1 MINPCREA
9 QRRVLR
15 LLHGPKTRTQ
25 LGQIHAHL
33 LRHGL
38 DQLNQLISRF
48 VSVCYSLN
56 KMHYANLIFQH
67 THNPNILLFNAM
79 IKGFSLCHPFEKSL
93 HIFSDMK
100 RRGVWPDEY
109 TFAPLLKSCSNIC
122 HYSLGRCV
130 HGEVLR
136 MGFEWFGSIRVGILE
151 LYVTCGRM
159 GDAQHVFDEM
169 SQRDVIVWNLMI
181 RGFCKSGNVDT
192 GLCLFR
198 QMGERNV
205 VSWNSMI
212 SCLAH
217 CGRDSEALGVFNEM
231 REESFEPDEATVVSV
246 LPACARLGDVD
257 VGKWIHSYADSK
269 GLLQEVVSV
278 GNSLVSFYC
287 KCGDL
292 DAASSVFDRMAHKN
306 VVSWNSLISGYAFN
320 GRGELGIN
328 LFEEMMNTDEKPNDA
343 TFVGALTC
351 CAHAGLVEK
360 GRDLFASMTETH
372 RIEPKLEHYGC
383 MVDVLGRSGCLKE
396 AHDLIKSMPMKPN
409 AALWGA
415 LLGACST
422 HGEVKLA
429 ELAAKELIDVETW
442 NSGNYVL
449 LSNIYAEEGR
459 WDEVEKVRDL
469 MKENCITKAPG
480 QSAIG
485 KDVYDEE
492 KQSYRLKQA

>member
-1 MINPCREA
+1 
-9 QRRVLR
+9 
-15 LLHGPKTRTQ
+15 
-25 LGQIHAHL
+25 
-33 LRHGL
+33 
-38 DQLNQLISRF
+38 
-48 VSVCYSLN
+48 
-56 KMHYANLIFQH
+56 
-67 THNPNILLFNAM
+67 M
-79 IKGFSLCHPFEKSL
+79 IKGFSLCEPFEKSPF
-93 HIFSDMK
+93 IFSLMK
-100 RRGVWPDEY
+100 DRGIWADEY

-122 HYSLGRCV
+122 DYRLGQCV

-136 MGFEWFGSIRVGILE
+136 VGFEWFSSIRIGIIE

-159 GDAQHVFDEM
+159 GDAHKVFDDM
-169 SQRDVIVWNLMI
+169 SHRDVIVWNLMI
-181 RGFCKSGNVDT
+181 RGFCKTGNVDT

-198 QMGERNV
+198 QMSERNV

-212 SCLAH
+212 SCLAQS
-217 CGRDSEALGVFNEM
+217 GRDSEALELFNEM
-231 REESFEPDEATVVSV
+231 RDQSFEPDEATVVSV
-246 LPACARLGDVD
+246 LPACARLGAVD
-257 VGKWIHSYADSK
+257 VGKWIHIYTDSR
-269 GLLQEVVSV
+269 GLLQQVVSV

-292 DAASSVFDRMAHKN
+292 DAASSVFDRMAQKN
-306 VVSWNSLISGYAFN
+306 VVSWNSLILGYAFN
-320 GRGELGIN
+320 GRGERGIN
-328 LFEEMMNTDEKPNDA
+328 LFEEMMTIDDKPNDA
-343 TFVGALTC
+343 TFVAALTC

-360 GRDLFASMTETH
+360 GRDLFASMTEIH

-409 AALWGA
+409 AALLGA

-429 ELAAKELIDVETW
+429 ELAAKELIDLEPW

-449 LSNIYAEEGR
+449 LSNIYAEDGR

-485 KDVYDEE
+485 M
-492 KQSYRLKQA
+492 S

>member
-1 MINPCREA
+1 
-9 QRRVLR
+9 
-15 LLHGPKTRTQ
+15 
-25 LGQIHAHL
+25 
-33 LRHGL
+33 
-38 DQLNQLISRF
+38 
-48 VSVCYSLN
+48 
-56 KMHYANLIFQH
+56 
-67 THNPNILLFNAM
+67 
-79 IKGFSLCHPFEKSL
+79 
-93 HIFSDMK
+93 MK
-100 RRGVWPDEY
+100 DRGIWADEY

-122 HYSLGRCV
+122 DYRLGQCV

-136 MGFEWFGSIRVGILE
+136 VGFEWFSSIRIGIIE

-159 GDAQHVFDEM
+159 GDAHKVFDDM
-169 SQRDVIVWNLMI
+169 SHRDVIVWNLMI
-181 RGFCKSGNVDT
+181 RGFCKTGNVDT

-198 QMGERNV
+198 QMSERNV

-212 SCLAH
+212 SCLAQS
-217 CGRDSEALGVFNEM
+217 GRDSEALELFNEM
-231 REESFEPDEATVVSV
+231 RDQSFEPDEATVVSV
-246 LPACARLGDVD
+246 LPACARLGAVD
-257 VGKWIHSYADSK
+257 VGKWIHIYTDSR
-269 GLLQEVVSV
+269 GLLQQVVSV

-292 DAASSVFDRMAHKN
+292 DAASSVFDRMAQKN
-306 VVSWNSLISGYAFN
+306 VVSWNSLILGYAFN
-320 GRGELGIN
+320 GRGERGIN
-328 LFEEMMNTDEKPNDA
+328 LFEEMMTIDDKPNDA
-343 TFVGALTC
+343 TFVAALTC

-360 GRDLFASMTETH
+360 GRDLFASMTEIH

-409 AALWGA
+409 AALLGA

-429 ELAAKELIDVETW
+429 ELAAKELIDLEPW

-449 LSNIYAEEGR
+449 LSNIYAEDGR

-485 KDVYDEE
+485 M
-492 KQSYRLKQA
+492 S